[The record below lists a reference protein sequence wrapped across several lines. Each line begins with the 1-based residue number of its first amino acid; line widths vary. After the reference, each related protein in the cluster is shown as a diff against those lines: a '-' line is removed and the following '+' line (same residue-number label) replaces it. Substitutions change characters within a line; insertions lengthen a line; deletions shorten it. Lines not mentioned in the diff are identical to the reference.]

1 MQVYKEKIYDLLNKS
16 HVKGVVSDG
25 PGLKLKW
32 NKNDIFSVEN
42 LYTFECKT
50 VDDVMALY
58 HFGIKNKVVAS
69 HNMNNS
75 SSRSHS
81 MLSLTVEQV
90 EVSNLDNVV
99 VSKLQLVDLAGSERQ
114 SQTGNAASKESIDI
128 NKSLFTLRQVI
139 TALTERSKQ
148 ASYVPYRDSKLT
160 CLLRQSLGGNS
171 YCLMIACLNPCD
183 AQIEENISTM
193 QYASQ
198 ASYIS
203 NKPVRNDD
211 PKARQIEELKEQVR
225 KLTAELAKANDTIDF
240 LNKLTQGNAAT
251 LQENFESNH
260 AAAKEIGG
268 ERDEEAPGPVKKP
281 EATDGRAGSAGSAVT
296 EKRGGAPESATGS
309 AGRIPVG
316 DSARN
321 SRESSLVEHRQIIT
335 RRIVK
340 D

>member
-32 NKNDIFSVEN
+32 NKNDIFTVEN
-42 LYTFECKT
+42 LYTFECKS

-114 SQTGNAASKESIDI
+114 SQTGNTASKESIDI

-139 TALTERSKQ
+139 TALTERTKQ

-171 YCLMIACLNPCD
+171 YCLMVACLNPCD

-193 QYASQ
+193 QYAS
-198 ASYIS
+198 
-203 NKPVRNDD
+203 
-211 PKARQIEELKEQVR
+211 
-225 KLTAELAKANDTIDF
+225 
-240 LNKLTQGNAAT
+240 
-251 LQENFESNH
+251 
-260 AAAKEIGG
+260 
-268 ERDEEAPGPVKKP
+268 
-281 EATDGRAGSAGSAVT
+281 
-296 EKRGGAPESATGS
+296 
-309 AGRIPVG
+309 
-316 DSARN
+316 
-321 SRESSLVEHRQIIT
+321 
-335 RRIVK
+335 
-340 D
+340 